1 MMIYKLLLFLITVLS
16 SSYSQNS
23 YSLEDINPNSD
34 TYGSTVGIDYFE
46 GKVLLHY
53 FGAFT

>member
-1 MMIYKLLLFLITVLS
+1 MIYKLLFFLITVLS

>member
-1 MMIYKLLLFLITVLS
+1 MIFRLALFIATILS
-16 SSYSQNS
+16 STYSQSS
-23 YSLEDINPNSD
+23 YSLEDINPNSN
-34 TYGSTVGIDYFE
+34 TYGADVGVDYFG

>member
-1 MMIYKLLLFLITVLS
+1 MIFKLLLFTTTIFS
-16 SSYSQNS
+16 STYSQS
-23 YSLEDINPNSD
+23 LYSLEDINPNSD
-34 TYGSTVGIDYFE
+34 TYGVDVGVDYFG